1 MGGERP
7 DPDELLAR
15 VEAERKRAHRGKLT
29 IFFGAA
35 PGVGKTYAMLEASRF
50 EREDGRDVV
59 VGIVETHGRY
69 DTGALLLGLEILPR
83 RKVEHRGVVL
93 EELDVDAAIK
103 RRPGVLLVD
112 ELAHTN
118 APGSRHAKR
127 WQDVED
133 LLDLG
138 IDVYS
143 TLNVQHLESL
153 KDVVAQITHVFV
165 RETVPDSVLEK
176 ADDIRLIDLPIDEL
190 LGRMKEG
197 KVYVPEQ
204 ARVAEQNF
212 FRRGNL
218 IALREMALRVTA
230 QRRRCAD
237 ASLQGGARH
246 REHVGGDRA
255 RPRVR
260 QPQPGVGAARARRA
274 ASREQPARRLDR
286 RPRRAAVVAPH
297 VRARPR
303 AGDREPPARADARRR
318 ERDAL
323 PGANG
328 AVEVI
333 RFARQRNVTRIV
345 VGKPTHPSWRDRI
358 RGSFLDEIV
367 RLSGDIDVHVIRGD
381 SERVDASSK
390 PTGPE
395 PLLPSRSPALTGYVA
410 GAIAPVLATL
420 IDQRVFARTQLA
432 DIVMVYMAGIV
443 VVSMRW
449 SIGPSLV
456 SALLSV
462 LAFDFFFI
470 PPYGTLVVA
479 DLSHIATF
487 AVMFLV
493 AAVINGLTKRVRD
506 QAESARQREV
516 RTASLY
522 ALSRALTAAKTRQEI
537 LEAGTKHV
545 QEVFG
550 GRTAAL
556 VPTVGGGLVSRVD
569 EPWTYEV
576 DEKERAVAEWVF
588 EHGRKAGLGTDT
600 LPSAAALYL
609 PLAGSDGRLGVL
621 GLVPADVSRLADEH
635 ERQHLE
641 AFIGQVAAAVDRARL
656 GVQAH
661 QAQLRVEAEQ
671 LRNSLLSSVSH
682 DLRTPLAVITGTA
695 TTLTD
700 DRLEPAVR
708 RDLAE
713 TIVHEAE
720 RLNRLVRNLLDV
732 TRLEAGA
739 LRVEKEWQPV
749 EEVVGASLAVVERVL
764 GDRPVT
770 TDVAQDLIAP
780 FDAVLVQQV
789 LVNLLENAAKYTAPA
804 SPITISAKK
813 NEDEVEIVVA
823 DRGPGLPGGD
833 ESRIFEKFYRA
844 EKGKGGGAGLGLTI
858 CKGVV
863 TAHGGRIWA
872 ESRKGGGA
880 AFHFTLPATGAPPTL
895 ELARLAA
902 QPRKEPKRMTDVPSQ
917 ILIIED
923 EPQMRE
929 VPADVSRCRGL
940 PHRRDVARQG
950 RARAR
955 AHAQSRHRP
964 ARPRPAGHRRNGS
977 DENACASGA
986 TSRSS

>member
-1 MGGERP
+1 MGGDRP

-15 VEAERKRAHRGKLT
+15 VQEESKRAERGKLT

-69 DTGALLLGLEILPR
+69 DTGALLLGLEILSR
-83 RKVEHRGVVL
+83 RKVDHRGVIL
-93 EELDVDAAIK
+93 EELELDAAIK
-103 RRPGVLLVD
+103 RRPGVILVD

-133 LLDLG
+133 LLDAG

-153 KDVVAQITHVFV
+153 KDVVAQITHVIV
-165 RETVPDSVLEK
+165 RETVPDSVFEK

-190 LGRMKEG
+190 LTRLKEG
-197 KVYVPEQ
+197 KVYVPE
-204 ARVAEQNF
+204 RVRMAEQNF
-212 FRRGNL
+212 FRPGNL

-230 QRRRCAD
+230 QAVDAQMRRYREAHGIEGTWAATERVLVCV
-237 ASLQGGARH
+237 SPSPSSARL
-246 REHVGGDRA
+246 
-255 RPRVR
+255 VR
-260 QPQPGVGAARARRA
+260 G
-274 ASREQPARRLDR
+274 ARRLASSLHADWI
-286 RPRRAAVVAPH
+286 AAYV
-297 VRARPR
+297 
-303 AGDREPPARADARRR
+303 EPPSSLRMSARDRAQVADNLQLART
-318 ERDAL
+318 L
-323 PGANG
+323 GADSVTLSGSNG
-328 AVEVI
+328 AALVI
-333 RFARQRNVTRIV
+333 RFARQRNVTRII
-345 VGKPTHPSWRDRI
+345 VGKPTHASWRDRI
-358 RGSFLDEIV
+358 LGSFLDEIV
-367 RLSGDIDVHVIRGD
+367 RLSGDIDVQVIRGD
-381 SERVDASSK
+381 PDRVEAGIE
-390 PTGPE
+390 PGPVE
-395 PLLPSRSPALTGYVA
+395 PLPVADKRGTLAGYCA

-420 IDQRVFARTQLA
+420 IAGRVFDRTQVA

-443 VVSMRW
+443 LVSMRW
-449 SIGPSLV
+449 SMGPALV

-462 LAFDFFFI
+462 VAFDFLFI
-470 PPYGTLVVA
+470 PPYGTLAVA
-479 DLSHIATF
+479 DLSHVATF
-487 AVMFLV
+487 AVMFLI
-493 AAVINGLTKRVRD
+493 AAVVSGLTKRVRD
-506 QAESARQREV
+506 QAEAAREREL

-522 ALSRALTAAKTRQEI
+522 ALSRALAAAKTRQEI

-556 VPTVGGGLVSRVD
+556 VPAASGGLVSRV
-569 EPWTYEV
+569 EAAWTFPI
-576 DEKERAVAEWVF
+576 DEKERAVAEWVWQ
-588 EHGRKAGLGTDT
+588 HGKDAGLGTDT
-600 LPSAAALYL
+600 LPSATALYL
-609 PLAGSDGRLGVL
+609 PLEGSDGRLGVL
-621 GLVPADVSRLADEH
+621 GIVPAHESRLADEH
-635 ERQHLE
+635 DRQHLE
-641 AFIGQVAAAVDRARL
+641 AFIGQIAAALDRARL
-656 GVQAH
+656 SVQAH

-708 RDLAE
+708 HDLAE
-713 TIVHEAE
+713 TIVQEAE

-739 LRVEKEWQPV
+739 LHVDKEWQPL
-749 EEVVGASLAVVERVL
+749 EEVIGSSIAVVERLL
-764 GDRPVT
+764 GERPIS
-770 TDVAQDLIAP
+770 TDVSRELVAP

-789 LVNLLENAAKYTAPA
+789 LVNLLENAAKYTAPNSA
-804 SPITISAKK
+804 ISITARRTD
-813 NEDEVEIVVA
+813 DEVEIVVA

-833 ESRIFEKFYRA
+833 EARIFEKFYRA

-880 AFHFTLPATGAPPTL
+880 AFHFTLPAAGAPPKL
-895 ELARLAA
+895 EL
-902 QPRKEPKRMTDVPSQ
+902 PDSQ
-917 ILIIED
+917 RT
-923 EPQMRE
+923 MR
-929 VPADVSRCRGL
+929 G
-940 PHRRDVARQG
+940 VAE
-950 RARAR
+950 A
-955 AHAQSRHRP
+955 
-964 ARPRPAGHRRNGS
+964 
-977 DENACASGA
+977 
-986 TSRSS
+986 

>member
-1 MGGERP
+1 MQRI
-7 DPDELLAR
+7 
-15 VEAERKRAHRGKLT
+15 EAETERAKRRGKLT

-83 RKVEHRGVVL
+83 RKVEHPSAHVTL

-153 KDVVAQITHVFV
+153 KDVIAQITHVVV

-190 LGRMKEG
+190 LDRMKEG

-204 ARVAEQNF
+204 ARLAEQSF
-212 FRRGNL
+212 FRPGNL

-230 QRRRCAD
+230 QAVDAQMRRYREAHGIEGTWAATERVLVCVSPSPE
-237 ASLQGGARH
+237 SLRL
-246 REHVGGDRA
+246 
-255 RPRVR
+255 VR
-260 QPQPGVGAARARRA
+260 G
-274 ASREQPARRLDR
+274 ARRLASSLHADWI
-286 RPRRAAVVAPH
+286 AAH
-297 VRARPR
+297 V
-303 AGDREPPARADARRR
+303 EPPSSLRMSARDRAQVTENLQLART
-318 ERDAL
+318 L
-323 PGANG
+323 GAESVTLSGESG

-345 VGKPTHPSWRDRI
+345 VGKPTHATWRDRI

-381 SERVDASSK
+381 SERDSERPDAPIK
-390 PTGPE
+390 PAAPE
-395 PLLPSRSPALTGYVA
+395 PLLPKQRSARGGYLA
-410 GAIAPVLATL
+410 GFVVPVLATL
-420 IDQRVFARTQLA
+420 IDQRVFGRTQLA
-432 DIVMVYMAGIV
+432 DIVMIYMAGIV

-449 SIGPSLV
+449 SMGPALL

-470 PPYGTLVVA
+470 PPYGTLVVS

-487 AVMFLV
+487 AVMFV
-493 AAVINGLTKRVRD
+493 IAAVINGLTKRVRD
-506 QAESARQREV
+506 QAEAARQREL

-522 ALSRALTAAKTRQEI
+522 ALSRALAAAKTRQEI

-556 VPTVGGGLVSRVD
+556 VPSVGGGLVSRV
-569 EPWTYEV
+569 EQPWTYEV
-576 DEKERAVAEWVF
+576 DEKERAVADWVF
-588 EHGRKAGLGTDT
+588 EHGRSAGRGTDT
-600 LPSAAALYL
+600 LPSSAALYL
-609 PLAGSDGRLGVL
+609 PLDGSDGRLGVL
-621 GLVPADVSRLADEH
+621 GLIPASASRLADERD
-635 ERQHLE
+635 RQHLE
-641 AFIGQVAAAVDRARL
+641 AFIGQIAAAVDRARL
-656 GVQAH
+656 GVEAH

-700 DRLEPAVR
+700 ERLEPDVR

-739 LRVEKEWQPV
+739 LRIEKEWQPV
-749 EEVVGASLAVVERVL
+749 EEVIGASLAVVERVL

-770 TDVAQDLIAP
+770 TEVAQDLLAP

-789 LVNLLENAAKYTAPA
+789 LVNLLENAAKYTAPL
-804 SPITISAKK
+804 SPITIGAMKS
-813 NEDEVEIVVA
+813 DGEVEIVVA
-823 DRGPGLPGGD
+823 DRGPGLPGGE

-872 ESRKGGGA
+872 KSREGGGA
-880 AFHFTLPATGAPPTL
+880 EFHFTLPTPGEPPVL
-895 ELARLAA
+895 EL
-902 QPRKEPKRMTDVPSQ
+902 PDS
-917 ILIIED
+917 
-923 EPQMRE
+923 
-929 VPADVSRCRGL
+929 
-940 PHRRDVARQG
+940 G
-950 RARAR
+950 RTATAEG
-955 AHAQSRHRP
+955 AHA
-964 ARPRPAGHRRNGS
+964 
-977 DENACASGA
+977 
-986 TSRSS
+986 